1 MLRLWPLAAV
11 AALSACGTGEK
22 SVPYMER
29 PEVLA
34 ACGQSGIDVRQ
45 PLEANELF
53 IAAPYLKYLAGS
65 QNEHGHVQHPELSR
79 VVRYALQK
87 GLTALETDLRF
98 EGQSNDLQERGRIT
112 RIGVMPAHSPACKAF
127 RYPWWEMPELRKLGL
142 DPDHCVGVET
152 LAEPTA
158 ATRVLASASKGFR
171 ISTDR
176 DWFALWRIDIEAGV
190 MNAQQELQ
198 PVIRGVDHTAWFSGG
213 GNWGYGG
220 WAWGCADR
228 DARAVKLNAAIS
240 GKGNPL
246 LHPPQQVVMPDP
258 EVPVEESELSVA
270 DMDRLRW
277 LERERCAG
285 GGHTYNAAGTVW
297 IQDIMVGKELRIAL
311 HVLHGDHLLVAP
323 MPRQFPRGVY
333 WHHSALE
340 FKGGYVVNLTR
351 TFKNDQWRR
360 LVVFDKDLKYVA
372 TWKLSA
378 EQMEALVPSEPA
390 TINRCTDSKKD
401 QFQRQPEGTA
411 S

>member
-1 MLRLWPLAAV
+1 MSVRPWLLAAV
-11 AALSACGTGEK
+11 AALSGCGVGEK

-45 PLEANELF
+45 PLEADELF
-53 IAAPYLKYLAGS
+53 IAAPYLKFLAAS
-65 QNEHGHVQHPELSR
+65 QNDRGHVQSLQLNQA
-79 VVRYALQK
+79 VRYALQK
-87 GLTALETDLRF
+87 GLTALETDLSF
-98 EGQSNDLQERGRIT
+98 ERQSNDLQERGRIT
-112 RIGVMPAHSPACKAF
+112 RISVMPAHSQACKAF
-127 RYPWWEMPELRKLGL
+127 RYSWWEMPELRKLGL

-158 ATRVLASASKGFR
+158 TKRVLARASKVFR
-171 ISTDR
+171 ISTDG

-198 PVIRGVDHTAWFSGG
+198 PVIQGVDHAAWFHGG
-213 GNWGYGG
+213 GKGYGG

-228 DARAVKLNAAIS
+228 DARAKQLNAAVL

-258 EVPVEESELSVA
+258 DVPVEESELSAA

-277 LERERCAG
+277 LERARCAG
-285 GGHTYNAAGTVW
+285 GGNTYDAAGTVW
-297 IQDIMVGKELRIAL
+297 IQDITVGKELRTAL
-311 HVLHGDHLLVAP
+311 HVLRGDRLLVAP

-333 WHHSALE
+333 SNHSALE

-351 TFKNDQWRR
+351 TFKNDEWRR
-360 LVVFDKDLKYVA
+360 LVVFDKDLRHVA
-372 TWKLSA
+372 TWKLNA
-378 EQMEALVPSEPA
+378 AQMEALVPPEPA
-390 TINRCTDSKKD
+390 TINRCTGAYED
-401 QFQRQPEGTA
+401 QLQRSP
-411 S
+411 